1 MTPKIQIIDN
11 EIWVCVG
18 HCSTSTDRFGII
30 RQGEWETMRKSV
42 AENERKRIAFLL
54 EHMEEFLD
62 FIQWRGNPKEIG
74 SLLDH
79 TPIKWPE

>member
-1 MTPKIQIIDN
+1 MTPKIQIIDG

-30 RQGEWETMRKSV
+30 GQGEWETMRKSV
-42 AENERKRIAFLL
+42 AANERKRIVFLL
-54 EHMEEFLD
+54 DHMEEFLD
-62 FIQWRGNPKEIG
+62 FIQWRGNPKEIR